1 MVNFKILDDLPKR
14 DLYYQL
20 EIMLKHKTVQWKN
33 NQICVNTISNDPDNI
48 HLGVGSLFY
57 DWDKSKTVI
66 DELGIARTV
75 APERP
80 ARLMERDF
88 DTLASP
94 FKGTLFEEVYEAL
107 VAKYQIGRV
116 RIMKSN
122 PGTCL
127 SWHMDDTCR
136 VHYPIKTQPGCL
148 MVIEDEVKHLD
159 LNTWWFTNT
168 LGYHTAFNA
177 SSESRIHLVA
187 EILN

>member
-1 MVNFKILDDLPKR
+1 MSNFKILDNLPKY
-14 DLYYQL
+14 DLSHDL
-20 EIMLKHKTVQWKN
+20 NIMLRLQMISWKN
-33 NQICVNTISNDPDNI
+33 NQICINTISSDPDNI
-48 HLGVGSLFY
+48 YLGINSLFY
-57 DWDKSKTVI
+57 DWDNAKTVI

-80 ARLMERDF
+80 VRLMERDF
-88 DTLASP
+88 NTLASP
-94 FKGTLFEEVYEAL
+94 FKGTLFEEVYDAL
-107 VAKYQIGRV
+107 AAKYEIGRV

-136 VHYPIKTQPGCL
+136 IHYPIKTQPGCF
-148 MVIEDEVKHLD
+148 MVIDDEVKHLD

-177 SSESRIHLVA
+177 SSESRIHIVV
-187 EILN
+187 EVLN